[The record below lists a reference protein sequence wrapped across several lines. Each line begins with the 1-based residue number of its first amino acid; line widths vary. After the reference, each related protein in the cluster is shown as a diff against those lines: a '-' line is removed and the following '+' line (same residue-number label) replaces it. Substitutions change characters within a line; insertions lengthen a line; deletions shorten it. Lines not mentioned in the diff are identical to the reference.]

1 MDPAAI
7 ITTLT
12 NSAALR
18 ADIAS
23 ETYHITCETD
33 TATSIH
39 IDLSSQSI
47 TSTDDD
53 KQTTVSTP
61 NATVFCFAIVF
72 RLAPLWRQAEGLKTI
87 RGMRTFS
94 NLETEWT
101 MRRETLEAP
110 PLHLPERQRSIARF
124 LDDKPKH
131 GRRHHESQ
139 LTRSQRSPHRLHAA
153 QTITPL
159 RADVRTPPS
168 T

>member
-23 ETYHITCETD
+23 ETYRITCETD

-39 IDLSSQSI
+39 IDLHLQSI
-47 TSTDDD
+47 TSTDHN

-61 NATVFCFAIVF
+61 NATIFCFAIVF

-87 RGMRTFS
+87 HGMHTIS
-94 NLETEWT
+94 NFETEWT
-101 MRRETLEAP
+101 LREKHRRAPASSSRTLTI
-110 PLHLPERQRSIARF
+110 HRSIFRPQIQIWT
-124 LDDKPKH
+124 LP
-131 GRRHHESQ
+131 SQ
-139 LTRSQRSPHRLHAA
+139 K
-153 QTITPL
+153 
-159 RADVRTPPS
+159 RAH
-168 T
+168 

>member
-1 MDPAAI
+1 MNPATI
-7 ITTLT
+7 IKTLT

-39 IDLSSQSI
+39 IDLSSQSV

-61 NATVFCFAIVF
+61 NTAVFCFAIVF

-87 RGMRTFS
+87 RGMHTFS
-94 NLETEWT
+94 NLETEWILC
-101 MRRETLEAP
+101 RETLEAP
-110 PLHLPERQRSIARF
+110 RFFFRNANDPSLVFSTTNPNMDAVITKASSLDLSALLTAYTQPEPSHLYALI
-124 LDDKPKH
+124 
-131 GRRHHESQ
+131 
-139 LTRSQRSPHRLHAA
+139 
-153 QTITPL
+153 
-159 RADVRTPPS
+159 
-168 T
+168 

>member
-1 MDPAAI
+1 MNPATI
-7 ITTLT
+7 IKTLT

-18 ADIAS
+18 TEIAS

-47 TSTDDD
+47 TSTDDN

-72 RLAPLWRQAEGLKTI
+72 RLAPLWRQAEGLNTI
-87 RGMRTFS
+87 RGMHTFS

-101 MRRETLEAP
+101 MRREK
-110 PLHLPERQRSIARF
+110 PEVPRF
-124 LDDKPKH
+124 IFQNINDPSLVFSTTNPNMDAVITKASSLDFSALLTAFTQ
-131 GRRHHESQ
+131 HE
-139 LTRSQRSPHRLHAA
+139 
-153 QTITPL
+153 
-159 RADVRTPPS
+159 PS
-168 T
+168 HVYALM

>member
-1 MDPAAI
+1 MDPTAI

-18 ADIAS
+18 TDIAS
-23 ETYHITCETD
+23 ETYHITCKTD
-33 TATSIH
+33 TTTSIH
-39 IDLSSQSI
+39 IDLHSQSI
-47 TSTDDD
+47 TSTYDD

-61 NATVFCFAIVF
+61 NAAVFCFALVF

-87 RGMRTFS
+87 RGMHTFS
-94 NLETEWT
+94 NLETEC
-101 MRRETLEAP
+101 P
-110 PLHLPERQRSIARF
+110 PLPRPERQRSIARF
-124 LDDKPKH
+124 LDDKPKY
-131 GRRHHESQ
+131 GRRHHESE

>member
-1 MDPAAI
+1 MNPATI
-7 ITTLT
+7 IKTLT

-18 ADIAS
+18 VDITS

-39 IDLSSQSI
+39 IDLSSQSV

-61 NATVFCFAIVF
+61 NAAVFCFTIVF

-87 RGMRTFS
+87 RGMHTFS

-101 MRRETLEAP
+101 MRRET
-110 PLHLPERQRSIARF
+110 PEVPRF
-124 LDDKPKH
+124 IFQNVNDPSLVFSTTNPNMDAVITKASSLDL
-131 GRRHHESQ
+131 STL
-139 LTRSQRSPHRLHAA
+139 LTAYTQPE
-153 QTITPL
+153 
-159 RADVRTPPS
+159 PS
-168 T
+168 HVYALM

>member
-1 MDPAAI
+1 MNPATI
-7 ITTLT
+7 IKTLT

-18 ADIAS
+18 IGIAS

-61 NATVFCFAIVF
+61 NATIFGFAIVF

-87 RGMRTFS
+87 RGMHTFS

-110 PLHLPERQRSIARF
+110 RFIFRNASDPSLVFSTTNPNMDAVITKASSLDLSALLTAYTQPEPSHLYA
-124 LDDKPKH
+124 LM
-131 GRRHHESQ
+131 
-139 LTRSQRSPHRLHAA
+139 
-153 QTITPL
+153 
-159 RADVRTPPS
+159 
-168 T
+168 

>member
-1 MDPAAI
+1 MNPATI
-7 ITTLT
+7 IKTLT

-18 ADIAS
+18 ADIVS

-61 NATVFCFAIVF
+61 NTAVFCFAIVF

-87 RGMRTFS
+87 RGMHTFS

-101 MRRETLEAP
+101 MRRETPEVPRFIFQNINDPSLVFSTTNPNMDAVITKARSLDLSALLTAYTQPEP
-110 PLHLPERQRSIARF
+110 SHLYA
-124 LDDKPKH
+124 LM
-131 GRRHHESQ
+131 
-139 LTRSQRSPHRLHAA
+139 
-153 QTITPL
+153 
-159 RADVRTPPS
+159 
-168 T
+168 

>member
-33 TATSIH
+33 TTTSIH
-39 IDLSSQSI
+39 IDLHSQSI
-47 TSTDDD
+47 TSTYDD

-61 NATVFCFAIVF
+61 NVTVFCFALTF

-87 RGMRTFS
+87 RGMHTFS
-94 NLETEWT
+94 NLETEWAL
-101 MRRETLEAP
+101 RRETLEDP
-110 PLHLPERQRSIARF
+110 RF
-124 LDDKPKH
+124 LFRNANDPSLVFSTTNPNMDAVITKA
-131 GRRHHESQ
+131 SSLDLSTL
-139 LTRSQRSPHRLHAA
+139 LTAYTQPE
-153 QTITPL
+153 
-159 RADVRTPPS
+159 PS
-168 T
+168 HVYALM

>member
-1 MDPAAI
+1 MKEQSMNPATI
-7 ITTLT
+7 IKTLT
-12 NSAALR
+12 NSAVLR
-18 ADIAS
+18 VDIAS

-39 IDLSSQSI
+39 IDLSSQNV

-61 NATVFCFAIVF
+61 NAAVFCFAIVF

-87 RGMRTFS
+87 RGMHTFS

-110 PLHLPERQRSIARF
+110 RF
-124 LDDKPKH
+124 LFRNANDPSLVFSTTNPNMDAVITKA
-131 GRRHHESQ
+131 SSLDLSAL
-139 LTRSQRSPHRLHAA
+139 LTAYTQPE
-153 QTITPL
+153 
-159 RADVRTPPS
+159 PS
-168 T
+168 HVYALM

>member
-33 TATSIH
+33 TTTSIH
-39 IDLSSQSI
+39 IDLHSQSI
-47 TSTDDD
+47 TSTYDD

-61 NATVFCFAIVF
+61 NVTVFCFALIF

-87 RGMRTFS
+87 HGMHTIS
-94 NLETEWT
+94 NFETEWT
-101 MRRETLEAP
+101 LRRET
-110 PLHLPERQRSIARF
+110 PEGPRF
-124 LDDKPKH
+124 IFQNVDDPSLNFSTTNP
-131 GRRHHESQ
+131 GRCQWVVAMSS
-139 LTRSQRSPHRLHAA
+139 LNASVG
-153 QTITPL
+153 
-159 RADVRTPPS
+159 VR
-168 T
+168 

>member
-23 ETYHITCETD
+23 ETYHITCKSD
-33 TATSIH
+33 TTTSIH
-39 IDLSSQSI
+39 IDLHSQSI
-47 TSTDDD
+47 TNTYDD

-61 NATVFCFAIVF
+61 NVTVFCFALIF

-87 RGMRTFS
+87 RGMHTFS

-101 MRRETLEAP
+101 MRRETPEVPRFIFQNVNDPSLVFSTTNPNMDAVITKASSLDLSALLTAYTQPEP
-110 PLHLPERQRSIARF
+110 SHLYA
-124 LDDKPKH
+124 LM
-131 GRRHHESQ
+131 
-139 LTRSQRSPHRLHAA
+139 
-153 QTITPL
+153 
-159 RADVRTPPS
+159 
-168 T
+168 